1 MLGFALL
8 GLRQGLDVVGIAR
21 KDVSAVSPFIHG
33 LVVQVDVRLRE
44 EGDETVL
51 DVQLH
56 RRRPGIFAASG
67 TPEVEASALIAELPD
82 TPHDRGHGDPLCPD
96 RTDEGVVDINEN
108 DLLLHGMPGN
118 AWRELDEGSAPHIRA
133 RCIVEQWTQHPVE
146 LHLME
151 MLEHAGIGGV
161 LPISSRVYR
170 CTQMIR

>member
-96 RTDEGVVDINEN
+96 RTDEGVVNINEMTCCFMACLEMRGAN
-108 DLLLHGMPGN
+108 SMRGQRRTYARAVLLSNGRSTRL
-118 AWRELDEGSAPHIRA
+118 SF
-133 RCIVEQWTQHPVE
+133 T
-146 LHLME
+146 
-151 MLEHAGIGGV
+151 
-161 LPISSRVYR
+161 
-170 CTQMIR
+170 